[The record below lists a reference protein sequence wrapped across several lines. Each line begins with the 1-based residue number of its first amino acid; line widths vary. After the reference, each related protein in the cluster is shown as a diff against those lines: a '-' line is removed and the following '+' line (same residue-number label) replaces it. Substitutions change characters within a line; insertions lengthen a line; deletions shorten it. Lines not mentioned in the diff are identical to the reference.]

1 MSNPLESLASTV
13 LDALAG
19 RYTQHQRVLRLTAA
33 GDDASLLAES
43 LRGEEGISQG
53 YRFEISA
60 LSLDAAIPLKSLV
73 GQPALVELLATGST
87 RPFHGHITG
96 AQLVG
101 ANGGFARYLL
111 VLEPWTA
118 FLKLGRDSRIFQ
130 DMSVPD
136 ILSEVF
142 RAWEGKGKLAPAWR
156 FELRDPAVYP
166 RRSIVTQYQESDL
179 AFAERLMSEEGLF
192 YFFEHAGDAHTL
204 VIADHNGAFTPNPQS
219 QVRFTQPGAVMR
231 EDSIDRWR
239 VESRLQTN
247 EITLAS
253 WDYRTRQ
260 LREVSASNGGAIAL
274 ASRDHPGVYAYASR
288 ADGERIAE
296 HQLQA
301 LQAGAEVHVGAGTVR
316 SFAPGTTF
324 TLHEHSKYD
333 GEAEF
338 AIVKVRHLAHNNLNA
353 DTGNALARLL
363 GACPVRQANAADLA
377 TSLHAVGRGEGERPV
392 YRNRFEAI
400 PAATPY
406 RSRWVDE
413 RGALLH
419 PRPSVQGQQSAI
431 VVGPAGSVI
440 HTDRDHRIKVQFH
453 WQRGSA
459 SHSRL
464 DHPSPDG
471 HMGAPGD
478 ERAGTWVR
486 VATPL
491 APVAGANWGSHALP
505 RVGQEVLVDF
515 LDGNID
521 RPVVIGALY
530 NGAGNKD
537 AQSNGVVQGAGSA
550 TGNAP
555 AWFPGEGGAHAHPA
569 VLSGLKSQA
578 LAESQAGSGA
588 FSQLVF
594 DDTPGEPRVSLQRH
608 AKAYEGTDELN
619 LGHLRHQTD
628 NQRLA
633 PAGFGAELKTAHSA
647 ALRAGQGLLL
657 STADEGLAQLD
668 ARDAQVQVEA
678 SHEMQAALA
687 ATAQQH
693 KARLPGE
700 ADAPKLPALEEV
712 AHSAQVLASTAP
724 GSAGADA
731 EHAPAF
737 SEPQLQ
743 LSSPKGIAALT
754 PASAVVAAGTTTSI
768 AAGQDIDFAAQGNW
782 YSAAAK
788 GIGLFTYGKASA
800 PTKPNQE
807 TGIALHAASGK
818 VSSQSQSGP
827 SRFTADKSITVASVT
842 KSVTVAARKHV
853 MLTAQGAMLKL
864 EGGNI
869 SIHGPGAMSFKAS
882 MKELTGPAKNA
893 PVLPHLPAAAGLD
906 IAQETAYST
915 RFDAADLFDSPLA
928 AAGVPYLLQRADGSV
943 FEGQLDQFGRTNR
956 VFTDAPEDV
965 TLLVGDGEW
974 EIYEDIDYD

>member
-1 MSNPLESLASTV
+1 MSNSLESLASTV

-19 RYTQHQRVLRLTAA
+19 RYTQHQRVLRLAMP
-33 GDDASLLAES
+33 GGGESLLAES
-43 LRGEEGISQG
+43 LRGDEGLSDG
-53 YRFEISA
+53 YRFEVSA

-73 GQPALVELLATGST
+73 GQPALVELLAPSAA
-87 RPFHGHITG
+87 RPFHGHITS
-96 AQLVG
+96 AQLLG
-101 ANGGFARYLL
+101 SNGGFARYLL

-118 FLKLGRDSRIFQ
+118 FLKLGRDSRVFQ
-130 DMSVPD
+130 DLSVPD

-142 RAWEGKGKLAPAWR
+142 KAYEGKGKLAPAWR

-192 YFFEHAGDAHTL
+192 TFFEHTQDAHTL
-204 VIADHNGAFTPNPQS
+204 VIADHNGAFTPNPQA

-239 VESRLQTN
+239 IETRLRTN
-247 EITLAS
+247 EIAIGS

-260 LREVSASNGGAIAL
+260 LREASSSAGGAIAL
-274 ASRDHPGVYAYASR
+274 ASRDFPGAYAYTTR
-288 ADGERIAE
+288 AEGERIAE

-301 LQAGAEVHVGAGTVR
+301 LQAGAEVIVGAGTVR
-316 SFAPGTTF
+316 SFMPGTTF
-324 TLHEHSKYD
+324 ALQDHSRYG

-338 AIVKVRHLAHNNLNA
+338 AIQRVRHLAHNNLNA
-353 DTGNALARLL
+353 DTGNALERLL
-363 GACPVRQANAADLA
+363 GACPVRAANGADLA
-377 TSLHAVGRGEGERPV
+377 SSLHAVGRGEGERPV

-406 RSRWVDE
+406 RSQWLDE
-413 RGALLH
+413 RGSLLH
-419 PRPSVQGQQSAI
+419 PRPTVQGQQSAI
-431 VVGPAGSVI
+431 VVGPSGSVI

-471 HMGAPGD
+471 HTGAPAD

-530 NGAGNKD
+530 NGAGGQD
-537 AQSNGVVQGAGSA
+537 AQNNSVVQGAGAA

-555 AWFPGEGGAHAHPA
+555 AWFPGQGGANAHPA

-578 LAESQAGSGA
+578 LKESQAGTGA

-594 DDTPGEPRVSLQRH
+594 DDTPGEPRVALQRH

-633 PAGFGAELKTAHSA
+633 PAGFGAELKTAHAA

-657 STADEGLAQLD
+657 STDGKDRAQLD
-668 ARDAQVQVEA
+668 AQDALAQVEA
-678 SHEMQAALA
+678 SHALQASLTK
-687 ATAQQH
+687 TAQQH
-693 KARLPGE
+693 KARLAGE
-700 ADAPKLPALEEV
+700 ADAPELPALKEV
-712 AHSAQVLASTAP
+712 AHSAEVLAHTAP
-724 GSAGADA
+724 GGLQADA
-731 EHAPAF
+731 EHVAAF

-754 PASAVVAAGTTTSI
+754 PASAVIAAGSTSSVT
-768 AAGQDIDFAAQGNW
+768 AGQDIDFAAQGNW
-782 YSAAAK
+782 YGAAAK
-788 GIGLFTYGKASA
+788 GISLFSYGKASA
-800 PTKPNQE
+800 ADKPNQE
-807 TGIALHAASGK
+807 TGIALHAGSGK
-818 VSSQSQSGP
+818 LSAQSQSGP
-827 SRFTADKSITVASVT
+827 TRLTADKTVTVASVT

-853 MLTAQGAMLKL
+853 MLTAQGAWLKL

-869 SIHGPGAMSFKAS
+869 MIHGPGTMSFKAS
-882 MKELTGPAKNA
+882 MKELTGPMKSA
-893 PVLPHLPAAAGLD
+893 PVLPHLPAAGVLESSA
-906 IAQETAYST
+906 ETAFST
-915 RFDAADLFDSPLA
+915 RFDAAGLFDSPLA
-928 AAGVPYLLQRADGSV
+928 AAGTPYLLQRADGSV

-956 VFTDAPEDV
+956 IFTDAAEDV